1 VAQESGTA
9 SLAARDRRIAKVEWA
24 VLLMVVLAT
33 IGLGLQTESASSPE
47 LEVTHISGTI
57 ILSTRASMD
66 ALGLEEFN
74 REALATVDMESHSVI
89 STECTYCQSSPIGI
103 HLNGSVLI
111 TDLISDVLPDTRVEG
126 ELSITHLMEYQ
137 KGDLIL
143 REWLSIDWDAG
154 ATSANLE
161 LFITH
166 NPPRW
171 NPSNRHSASFTT
183 IDGNEVSKT
192 GPWILIE
199 ELLDNARNTRG
210 CLPDNF
216 FCNENTRPDINL
228 TSTFNQ
234 ASEPISIQQPAE
246 WVPIGGSPST
256 NQTPSKMADIRQMF
270 ELGEELND
278 STPMCPPSEEEVVAS
293 HSWNVVDSSSTA
305 VAPLSIW
312 FDALGLQYS
321 IFTPQGAIWNE
332 VDYANH
338 GCATLVDETGQ
349 ISLGIYLY

>member
-1 VAQESGTA
+1 MGTTEGQTA
-9 SLAARDRRIAKVEWA
+9 SIVEWA
-24 VLLMVVLAT
+24 VLVMVVAAT
-33 IGLGLQTESASSPE
+33 IAIGLQPDPDPAPE
-47 LEVTHISGTI
+47 LEVSHISGTI

-66 ALGLEEFN
+66 VLGLGEFN
-74 REALATVDMESHSVI
+74 REALATINMSSHSVI
-89 STECTYCQSSPIGI
+89 SAECTYCQSSPIGI
-103 HLNGSVLI
+103 HLNGIVV
-111 TDLISDVLPDTRVEG
+111 ISDIFNDNDQQGKVTG

-137 KGDLIL
+137 DSALVS

-154 ATSANLE
+154 TASANLE
-161 LFITH
+161 LFVTH

-183 IDGNEVSKT
+183 IDGNEESKT

-228 TSTFNQ
+228 TSTFNLV
-234 ASEPISIQQPAE
+234 SEPIIIQQPAE

-278 STPMCPPSEEEVVAS
+278 SPQMCPLSEEEIVAS
-293 HSWNVVDSSSTA
+293 HSWNVVDSSSTV
-305 VAPLSIW
+305 VAPLGIW

-321 IFTPQGAIWNE
+321 VFTPEGAIWNE

-338 GCATLVDETGQ
+338 GCATLVEESGI
-349 ISLGIYLY
+349 ISLGISIY

>member
-1 VAQESGTA
+1 MRLCPDIVDTTEGQTA
-9 SLAARDRRIAKVEWA
+9 SMVEWA
-24 VLLMVVLAT
+24 VLAMVVAAT
-33 IGLGLQTESASSPE
+33 IVIGIQPEQDPEPE
-47 LEVTHISGTI
+47 LEVSHISGTI

-66 ALGLEEFN
+66 VLGLEEFN
-74 REALATVDMESHSVI
+74 REALATIDMESRSVI
-89 STECTYCQSSPIGI
+89 SAECPYCQSSPIGI
-103 HLNGSVLI
+103 HLNGSVVI
-111 TDLISDVLPDTRVEG
+111 TDLINDANQQGRVEG

-137 KGDLIL
+137 NDALVS

-154 ATSANLE
+154 AASANLE
-161 LFITH
+161 LFVTH

-183 IDGNEVSKT
+183 IDGNMESKT
-192 GPWILIE
+192 GPWLLIE

-216 FCNENTRPDINL
+216 FCSENTRPDINL
-228 TSTFNQ
+228 TSTFIPV
-234 ASEPISIQQPAE
+234 SEPIVIQQPAE
-246 WVPIGGSPST
+246 WVAIEGSPLT
-256 NQTPSKMADIRQMF
+256 NHTPSKMADLRQMF

-278 STPMCPPSEEEVVAS
+278 STPMCPFSEEEIVAS

-321 IFTPQGAIWNE
+321 VFTPEGAIWNE

-338 GCATLVDETGQ
+338 GCATLVEETGK
-349 ISLGIYLY
+349 ISLGLSIY